1 MSGEKVLE
9 ERLISTQ
16 QELDMLNPT
25 PPISLYDFTL
35 NLSLHLSH
43 LLEEQRPLSS
53 VLLIGMGHVEHL
65 LLLITGSHG
74 YSLQRPSQIHTSSG
88 STASSSPGGKGSV
101 KNGGGVEGFRAALKT
116 IYTNAGVRVSL
127 LVLSM

>member
-1 MSGEKVLE
+1 MSGERVLE

-16 QELDMLNPT
+16 QELDTLNPT

-74 YSLQRPSQIHTSSG
+74 YSLQRPSQVHTSGSG
-88 STASSSPGGKGSV
+88 TASSSPSGKGNV

-127 LVLSM
+127 LMLSM

>member
-1 MSGEKVLE
+1 
-9 ERLISTQ
+9 
-16 QELDMLNPT
+16 
-25 PPISLYDFTL
+25 
-35 NLSLHLSH
+35 
-43 LLEEQRPLSS
+43 
-53 VLLIGMGHVEHL
+53 MGHVEHL

-88 STASSSPGGKGSV
+88 TASSSSGGKGSV